1 MRKRKICKSSMK
13 ELEKLIDRKSFW
25 RDRIDNARRILAGDM
40 GSSEW
45 QRRGVEWQLNM
56 DMVYHNEITQEI
68 IDLKKEIG
76 LTDELYED
84 WYSR

>member
-1 MRKRKICKSSMK
+1 MK